1 MKKLR
6 EDLSI
11 ALMGAAAGFLSSTL
25 TFLIYRIEAYYAY
38 LSSIEEAYKFDYE
51 RGLRELWWLPPIL
64 WHMVLSVVAAFLV
77 HRYLKHHFKSPFL
90 LWQVVGFTA
99 MLGWVLTAFVAF
111 SLESIMRG
119 QLASLEFFMNA
130 QKLTELAKY
139 ASAVFACNV
148 FYSSVINAASRQYE
162 EHFETEIT

>member
-1 MKKLR
+1 MKKVR

-11 ALMGAAAGFLSSTL
+11 ALMGAAAGLMSSTVI
-25 TFLIYRIEAYYAY
+25 FLIYRIEAYYAY
-38 LSSIEEAYKFDYE
+38 LSSIETADQFDYE

-90 LWQVVGFTA
+90 VWQVVGFTA
-99 MLGWVLTAFVAF
+99 MLGWVLTVFVGF
-111 SLESIMRG
+111 TLESIMRG
-119 QLASLEFFMNA
+119 HLVSLEYLLNA
-130 QKLTELAKY
+130 EKLLEFAKY

-148 FYSSVINAASRQYE
+148 FYSSVINAASRQYA
-162 EHFETEIT
+162 EHFETEVT